1 MILVIMGVTGAG
13 KSTIGHL
20 LSDTTGWPF
29 ADGDDYHPE
38 ANKQKMHSGIPLTDE
53 DRIPWLT
60 RLHELLAGWD
70 QEGKS
75 GILACSAL
83 KESYRQLLS
92 SGIRDLH
99 FVLLEA
105 PLDVLEER
113 LQARTHHFMN
123 PELLASQI
131 STLEVPSHALHVSMT
146 GDPKEAV
153 NYILCQ
159 LKA

>member
-20 LSDTTGWPF
+20 LSSTTGWPF
-29 ADGDDYHPE
+29 VDGDDYHPE
-38 ANKQKMHSGIPLTDE
+38 ANKQKMHAGIPLTDA
-53 DRIPWLT
+53 DRAPWLA
-60 RLHELLAGWD
+60 RLHELLLDWD
-70 QEGKS
+70 REGKS
-75 GILACSAL
+75 GLLACSAL

-92 SGIRDLH
+92 SGVRDLH

-105 PLDVLEER
+105 PPEVLEER
-113 LQARTHHFMN
+113 LRARSDHFMN
-123 PELLASQI
+123 PDLLASQI
-131 STLEVPSHALHVSMT
+131 ATLEIPSNALRVSMT

-153 NYILCQ
+153 NFILRQ